1 MSISKQLVEEY
12 KEAFRKPDGQ
22 VRLLTKSQ
30 AQFIRAVMRCNQIN
44 EISRTYDKERIKQT
58 NNTPK

>member
-1 MSISKQLVEEY
+1 VSISKQLVEEY